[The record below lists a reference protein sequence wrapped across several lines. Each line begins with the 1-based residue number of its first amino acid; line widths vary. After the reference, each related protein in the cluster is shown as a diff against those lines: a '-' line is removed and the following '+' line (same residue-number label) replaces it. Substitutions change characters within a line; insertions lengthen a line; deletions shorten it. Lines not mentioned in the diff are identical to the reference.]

1 MIEHE
6 RHGDVAVLR
15 LAHGKAS
22 AFDTELL
29 RGLHAAV
36 QAEQASSAR
45 AVVLTGSGRIFSAG
59 VDLRRVLEGRSYL
72 AEFLPALD
80 ELFLGLAELEKPLVA
95 AINGHAIAGGCVLAC
110 SADRRILSTGR
121 VTIGAPELVVGVP
134 FPPSAF
140 EMVRASVPAHALREV
155 TLEGR
160 LYSPDEALDRGLVD
174 ELVEP
179 DALLER
185 ALQVAQGL
193 AAIPPASFALTK
205 RQLWAPSRA
214 RAAQPAP
221 EILEAW
227 ASDAVQSHVASY
239 VEKTLGAR

>member
-80 ELFLGLAELEKPLVA
+80 
-95 AINGHAIAGGCVLAC
+95 GHAIAGGCVLAC